1 MGDGSVSAWPHADE
15 NGRSAPMTITISPDS
30 GSPLIRVAGEIDLS
44 NAHLLREAIEQA
56 SDSHPD
62 RLVIDMSAVTF
73 MDSTGLNVLCRA
85 GTRVK
90 ILVRSPSTRVRRLLN
105 ITGTTDVVAIEQ

>member
-1 MGDGSVSAWPHADE
+1 MKIAVS
-15 NGRSAPMTITISPDS
+15 SDS
-30 GSPLIRVAGEIDLS
+30 ESPLIQVEGEIDLS
-44 NAHLLREAIEQA
+44 NAHVLREAIEQA

-85 GTRVK
+85 GTRVN
-90 ILVRSPSTRVRRLLN
+90 ILVRSPSPRVRRLLN
-105 ITGTTDVVAIEQ
+105 ITGTTDGVAIAQESGDQVSPARH